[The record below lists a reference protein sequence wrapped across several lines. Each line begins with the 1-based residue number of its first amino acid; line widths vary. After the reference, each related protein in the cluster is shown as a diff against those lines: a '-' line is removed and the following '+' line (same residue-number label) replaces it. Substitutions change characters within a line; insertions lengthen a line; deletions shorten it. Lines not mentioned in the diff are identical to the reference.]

1 MRRPDLPSGYDGW
14 QVVDATPQETSSG
27 LFCCGPCSVTAV
39 RNGEVFLKYDTAFV
53 FAEVN
58 SDKVYWQRKG
68 NGGFAIVHVEEGAI
82 GRRISTVGPRSA
94 ARIDITHLYKHPEG
108 SDQERSA
115 VSTATSHGSRPRAR
129 GPTSMGELTLT
140 LGSGPAVAGAE
151 LELWVKVHNSG
162 SESRSLRFR
171 LSLCALRYTGVSAPP
186 FRQEQHRRV
195 VEAGGGEG
203 GPRPPWTPIDP
214 HGPPL
219 TLIDPH

>member
-1 MRRPDLPSGYDGW
+1 MPISDPTPPNLHPTAPKPPNLHPTDPKPHNPPPLTPNLPPFP
-14 QVVDATPQETSSG
+14 A
-27 LFCCGPCSVTAV
+27 
-39 RNGEVFLKYDTAFV
+39 
-53 FAEVN
+53 
-58 SDKVYWQRKG
+58 
-68 NGGFAIVHVEEGAI
+68 
-82 GRRISTVGPRSA
+82 
-94 ARIDITHLYKHPEG
+94 G

-140 LGSGPAVAGAE
+140 LGSGPAVAGTE

-203 GPRPPWTPIDP
+203 GPRPPWTHMDP
-214 HGPPL
+214 H
-219 TLIDPH
+219 